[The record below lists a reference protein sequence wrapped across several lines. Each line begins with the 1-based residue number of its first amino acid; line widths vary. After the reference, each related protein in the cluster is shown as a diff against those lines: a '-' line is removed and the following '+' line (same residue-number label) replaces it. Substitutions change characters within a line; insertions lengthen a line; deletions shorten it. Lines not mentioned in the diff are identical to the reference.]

1 MKPDAPPQD
10 PPSVDPSS
18 SSLSTV
24 TMATTTKPT
33 GPTPLFPVDGELM
46 FDLFVACAALTD
58 RCVKPVLTCSSAV
71 SEVLGNAA
79 KEPPEGPPEGP
90 PAPQDGKNSKGTKT
104 STRLPLPSS
113 ALLTPPL
120 FLFAAPSVQQ
130 RSQLEELRKFGKEFR
145 VITVVT

>member
-10 PPSVDPSS
+10 PSSVNPGS
-18 SSLSTV
+18 SSLSTG
-24 TMATTTKPT
+24 TMVTTTKST

-79 KEPPEGPPEGP
+79 KEPPEGP

>member
-1 MKPDAPPQD
+1 
-10 PPSVDPSS
+10 
-18 SSLSTV
+18 
-24 TMATTTKPT
+24 
-33 GPTPLFPVDGELM
+33 M
-46 FDLFVACAALTD
+46 FDLFMSRVQ
-58 RCVKPVLTCSSAV
+58 RCVHVGVFEAAHRPLCETCVLTCSSAV

-79 KEPPEGPPEGP
+79 KEPPEGQPT
-90 PAPQDGKNSKGTKT
+90 PQDGKNSKGTKT

-145 VITVVT
+145 VKLALRGPALWVFFSLPDWLQTVKSCLLKKINK